1 MVQRRPSVSSATTE
15 SVDMPLAYISIGSNL
30 NDPVAQVRR
39 GVDALRIFGEVKAVS
54 PFYRTKPWG
63 DVNDQPDFINAVVAL
78 DTHRAPRELLASLK
92 AEEKRLGRTPGERWG
107 PRAIDFDILTYGD
120 ETVDEYDLR
129 IPHPR
134 MNERA
139 FVLVPLADLDER
151 YVCTRDALG
160 ADQLNTIQRV

>member
-1 MVQRRPSVSSATTE
+1 MSLV
-15 SVDMPLAYISIGSNL
+15 YISIGSNL

-54 PFYRTKPWG
+54 PFYRTRPWG
-63 DVNDQPDFINAVVAL
+63 AVSDQPDFVNAVVAL
-78 DTHRAPRELLASLK
+78 ETHRPPRELLASLK
-92 AEEKRLGRTPGERWG
+92 AEERRLGRVEGERWG

-134 MNERA
+134 LNDRA

-151 YVCTRDALG
+151 YAGARDALG
-160 ADQLNTIQRV
+160 DGELQRVERLG